1 MEKKAKILV
10 VDDEGSNVRLMEAV
24 LGPKSYQVATALSGA
39 EALEKIAADSPDL
52 VLLDV
57 MMPKMNGFEVCER
70 LKDQTTTAGIPV
82 IFLTSKT
89 DTESIVRGFEA
100 GGLDY
105 ITKPFHKAELLARVS
120 TQIELKQSRDALEK
134 RTVELERANARLR
147 ELDQMKS
154 DFLNMAAHDIRTPIT
169 SIVGFAMIIR
179 KRIASLQLP
188 ETDAA
193 HREKHARQVRE
204 DIDIIIGEGERLTTL
219 INDLLDLAKLEAG
232 KVILDVEPFPV
243 RQLFEQTLT
252 PMSIFFE
259 KKNLQVFQEIE
270 AGASEIYVDRNRLLQ
285 VMSNLVS
292 NAVKFTPD
300 NGSITCRARNGSGTN
315 ACFVEISIQDT
326 GIGIAKE
333 ELGRVFE
340 KFHQIYTRSD
350 GMKGTGLGLP
360 ICKMIVELQ
369 GGRMWVESEPGQGCT
384 FTFTVPA
391 HQVNT

>member
-10 VDDEGSNVRLMEAV
+10 VDDEGSNVRLLEA
-24 LGPKSYQVATALSGA
+24 LLAPKNYQVSTALSGE
-39 EALEKIAADSPDL
+39 EALERIAADSPDL

-57 MMPKMNGFEVCER
+57 MMPRTNGFEVCAR
-70 LKDQTTTAGIPV
+70 LKGQTATAGIPV

-89 DTESIVRGFEA
+89 DTESIVQGFEA
-100 GGLDY
+100 GGHDY
-105 ITKPFHKAELLARVS
+105 ITKPFNKAELLARVS
-120 TQIELKQSRDALEK
+120 TQVELKQSRDALEK

-147 ELDQMKS
+147 ELDQLKS

-169 SIVGFAMIIR
+169 SIVGFAKIIR
-179 KRIASLQLP
+179 KRIVSMQQP
-188 ETDAA
+188 ETDPA
-193 HREKHARQVRE
+193 HREKHSRQIRE
-204 DIDIIIGEGERLTTL
+204 DVDIIIGEGERLTTL

-243 RQLFEQTLT
+243 RQLFDQTLA
-252 PMSIFFE
+252 PMALFFE
-259 KKNLQVFQEIE
+259 KKNLRVVQEIE
-270 AGASEIYVDRNRLLQ
+270 AGAAEIYVDRNRLLQ
-285 VMSNLVS
+285 VMANLVS
-292 NAVKFTPD
+292 NAVKFTPE
-300 NGSITCRARNGSGTN
+300 NGTITCRARNGRGPD

-333 ELGRVFE
+333 ELGKVFE
-340 KFHQIYTRSD
+340 KFHQIYTRND

-369 GGRMWVESEPGQGCT
+369 GGRMWLESEPGQGCT

-391 HQVNT
+391 HQAGS